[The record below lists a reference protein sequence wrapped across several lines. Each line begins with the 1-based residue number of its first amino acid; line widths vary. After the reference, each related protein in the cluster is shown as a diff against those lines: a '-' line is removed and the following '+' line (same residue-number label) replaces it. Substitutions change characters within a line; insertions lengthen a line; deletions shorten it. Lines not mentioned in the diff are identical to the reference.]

1 MQPLTTYTGRA
12 LPLPVNDIDTD
23 QIIPARFLKVTTREG
38 LGRHLFEDL
47 RRNPD
52 GSPRPAFPLNSS
64 LFQGAGF
71 LIGGDNFGCGSSR
84 EHAVWAL
91 NDYGFRAVIS
101 SSFADIFRGNALKNG
116 LLPIAVPT
124 DVLLA
129 LQRLAADS
137 PKTELTVDLDA
148 QELRWPGNAQKFPID
163 SFSRTCIMH
172 GVDELGYILRLD
184 AAISTYEAKV
194 SAETAA

>member
-1 MQPLTTYTGRA
+1 MQPLTTLTARA

-38 LGRHLFEDL
+38 LGEHLFEDL
-47 RRNPD
+47 RRKAD
-52 GSPRPAFPLNSS
+52 GTPVPTFPLNSPIFKGS
-64 LFQGAGF
+64 GI

-91 NDYGFRAVIS
+91 TDYGFRAVIS

-116 LLPIAVPT
+116 LLPIAVPPQ
-124 DVLLA
+124 VLLE
-129 LQRLAADS
+129 LQQLAVHA
-137 PKTELTVDLDA
+137 PATELTVDLVA
-148 QELRWPGNAQKFPID
+148 QELRWADRVQKFVID
-163 SFSRTCIMH
+163 AFSRTCIMH

-184 AAISTYEAKV
+184 EAIGAFEAKRA
-194 SAETAA
+194 AEVGA

>member
-1 MQPLTTYTGRA
+1 MQALTQLTATA

-38 LGRHLFEDL
+38 LGQHLFEDL
-47 RRNPD
+47 RRKGD
-52 GSPRPAFPLNSS
+52 GTPVPTFPLNSPI
-64 LFQGAGF
+64 FKGAGI

-91 NDYGFRAVIS
+91 TDYGFRAVVS

-116 LLPIAVPT
+116 LLPIVVPPEVLHELQQLAVH
-124 DVLLA
+124 
-129 LQRLAADS
+129 S
-137 PKTELTVDLDA
+137 PATELTVDLA
-148 QELRWPGNAQKFPID
+148 GQELRWANKVQKFTID
-163 SFSRTCIMH
+163 AFSRTCIMH

-184 AAISTYEAKV
+184 GAISTHEAKL
-194 SAETAA
+194 SAEVGA